1 MERELKLFEDYVSKF
16 DMNNKLVLHKYEH
29 TYKVVDNA
37 KEIAKSLNLNDEET
51 NRAAICALFHD
62 IGRFPQVSEYNT
74 FIDRFSFDHGDKGYE
89 ILKEN
94 NYNDEIVLTA
104 VKYHNKKDLPTFDE
118 LTDMH
123 CKLVRDAD
131 KVDIMTMFGN
141 KECDNNYNISE
152 EIMDCFKNH
161 KLLDTAMGDTEFI
174 YSLRNLAFVFDINYK
189 KSMELIVEKKLIP
202 FKLNII
208 RSKTNKEQVDLIE
221 DIIKKYIKERFD
233 IIC

>member
-1 MERELKLFEDYVSKF
+1 MHSALIILSFPPRYFSNLLISELK
-16 DMNNKLVLHKYEH
+16 
-29 TYKVVDNA
+29 
-37 KEIAKSLNLNDEET
+37 
-51 NRAAICALFHD
+51 
-62 IGRFPQVSEYNT
+62 
-74 FIDRFSFDHGDKGYE
+74 SFLL
-89 ILKEN
+89 ILTTIRN
-94 NYNDEIVLTA
+94 
-104 VKYHNKKDLPTFDE
+104 HNKFKIEDNLDDRTVLF
-118 LTDMH
+118 